1 MKLILVFIAFLLV
14 TSLNPKAFAQAK
26 KTQSVRTQ
34 IYTPEQEMAGF
45 KVPKGFVIELVASE
59 KDGVINPIDLTFD
72 DAGRLW
78 TQTAMMYPLDPI
90 ADIQWNDLF
99 VTRARTWRRPLR
111 NYGLCRRGCSNRKRC
126 NYGSRNKRHNL

>member
-14 TSLNPKAFAQAK
+14 TSFNPKLFAQAK

-34 IYTPEQEMAGF
+34 IYTPEQELAGF

-90 ADIQWNDLF
+90 ADIQWNDLLKLMDDPE
-99 VTRARTWRRPLR
+99 AQKNHP
-111 NYGLCRRGCSNRKRC
+111 NQ
-126 NYGSRNKRHNL
+126 

>member
-90 ADIQWNDLF
+90 ADIQWNDLLKLMDDPEDQKNHPKF
-99 VTRARTWRRPLR
+99 KWIWVFKR
-111 NYGLCRRGCSNRKRC
+111 NTSTMAIPNCSNC
-126 NYGSRNKRHNL
+126 